1 MKWVVVVVAAAGV
14 IALLIALMAIIG
26 SRLPKGHVA
35 TVRAR
40 HKQPPDVLWAV
51 ITNLP
56 DLANWRSDLKS
67 VELVAA
73 EDGQPVWV
81 EHGRNGNI
89 KMRVERADPPER
101 LVVRIAD
108 PKLPFGGSWTYVLEP
123 TESGTLLH
131 ITEDGEVYNPIF
143 RFLSRVVFGP
153 FSTLE
158 RYQHDLGRKF
168 GDAVVTERV
177 R

>member
-1 MKWVVVVVAAAGV
+1 LTWVLWIVGAV
-14 IALLIALMAIIG
+14 ALLIAAVALVG

-35 TVRAR
+35 TVRA
-40 HKQPPDVLWAV
+40 HHPQPPEVLWAV
-51 ITNLP
+51 VTNLA
-56 DLANWRSDLKS
+56 DAANWRSDLRS
-67 VELVAA
+67 IELTAS
-73 EDGQPVWV
+73 EDGQAVWI

-89 KMRVERADPPER
+89 KMRVERSEPPQR
-101 LVVRIAD
+101 LVIRIAD
-108 PKLPFGGSWTYVLEP
+108 PKLPFGGSCTYVFEP

-153 FSTLE
+153 YGTLE
-158 RYQHDLGRKF
+158 RYQRDLGRKF
-168 GDAVVTERV
+168 GHTVQLERV